1 MTDKG
6 LDQKSLDATA
16 VERILAAV
24 GEKFVPAYLDKLTL
38 AKDIATCFTVYCSAV
53 QRRSDKPTKDRIR
66 RLNSIQKA
74 AKRFERQLAPDDIW
88 GWKDRYSECEYLDD
102 NVKNLI
108 RKLDLEIA
116 DLQFELEWGPDWHE
130 AICLNVSPKTLTDR
144 WQARSPFEW
153 IAGHYLPEAFSAHF
167 GKKATF
173 HRRKG
178 VPESP
183 AVRFIERALIELG
196 ITRKSGRP
204 YSRESIARALTSVRG
219 GRARRRRSTK

>member
-88 GWKDRYSECEYLDD
+88 GWKF
-102 NVKNLI
+102 
-108 RKLDLEIA
+108 
-116 DLQFELEWGPDWHE
+116 FE
-130 AICLNVSPKTLTDR
+130 A
-144 WQARSPFEW
+144 
-153 IAGHYLPEAFSAHF
+153 
-167 GKKATF
+167 
-173 HRRKG
+173 
-178 VPESP
+178 
-183 AVRFIERALIELG
+183 
-196 ITRKSGRP
+196 
-204 YSRESIARALTSVRG
+204 
-219 GRARRRRSTK
+219 RARRMTGHSFIGRMPQRGQRPCRVACRRQP